1 MNKTSGK
8 FQILYL
14 SIMLLIA
21 TLFWNTL
28 FIYPIKLFVVMLH
41 EMSHGIMA
49 VVFGGSIIQIQID
62 SQIGGYCQYTMEPSF
77 WGSFMTASAGYLGSL
92 FWGSLILIAAVK
104 SVKDKYITLIIGI
117 ILLGLSY
124 FVLQS
129 GEMFGTLMT
138 AGLGLFMLVS
148 VKYFS
153 PIFHDLWLKFIGIT
167 SCLYVIVDIKDD
179 LIDRTD
185 IGSDAD
191 QIATLTGI
199 PSFLIGTI
207 WMIIALLTLFIV
219 LRNIY
224 RHSGNNICH

>member
-1 MNKTSGK
+1 MNSTNGK

-14 SIMLLIA
+14 AIMLLLA
-21 TLFWNTL
+21 FAFWNTL

-41 EMSHGIMA
+41 EMSHGLMA
-49 VVFGGSIIQIQID
+49 LAFGGSIIQIQID

-92 FWGSLILIAAVK
+92 VWGSLILIAAVK
-104 SVKDKYITLIIGI
+104 TIKDKYITLVIGI
-117 ILLGLSY
+117 VLLGLSY

-129 GEMFGTLMT
+129 GEVFGTLMT

-167 SCLYVIVDIKDD
+167 SCLYVIVDIKEDI
-179 LIDRTD
+179 IDRTN

-191 QIATLTGI
+191 SIADLTGI
-199 PSFLIGTI
+199 PSLVIGVI
-207 WMIIALLTLFIV
+207 WILIALFILFIV
-219 LRNIY
+219 LRYIY
-224 RHSGNNICH
+224 KHQERRYN